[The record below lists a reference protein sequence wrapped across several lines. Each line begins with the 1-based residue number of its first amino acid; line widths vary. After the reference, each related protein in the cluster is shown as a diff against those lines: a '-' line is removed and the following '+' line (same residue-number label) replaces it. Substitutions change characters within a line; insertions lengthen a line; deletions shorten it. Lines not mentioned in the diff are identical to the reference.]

1 MGSSK
6 KQAESCMTDPD
17 QRYIV
22 ASPPNL
28 SPFNILQGILNLCS
42 FRFEN
47 INTNKVKKI
56 LRILSTNILK
66 VIRYINKI
74 FGIWYVKEKYYKRKR
89 KLSKLGGW

>member
-28 SPFNILQGILNLCS
+28 SPFNILQG

-47 INTNKVKKI
+47 INTNKVKK
-56 LRILSTNILK
+56 NIKNFVNLIFLK
-66 VIRYINKI
+66 
-74 FGIWYVKEKYYKRKR
+74 
-89 KLSKLGGW
+89 